1 VTAGTDAPAAGEA
14 PAAGWESARA
24 RFPARARAAD
34 WPATRAGRDEVW
46 RLLTSPPFTLDHPA
60 SQGNRTRG
68 LTVLLDWLADQPGD
82 SWQQR
87 WLASGADAAG
97 GEWSQVSARWM
108 GGRGQ
113 YTRWR
118 QGELGIGLRMAVSA
132 DLIRP
137 SLRWL
142 VAAKGSKSALA
153 GHLARARDA
162 EGFAHLR
169 ALCGESAVTAS
180 VMARTLSRTGLIVAA
195 KGGLVRDIT
204 AGDVLELLDTEAGTH
219 ASSTGDTAVFY
230 RLLRLAGSFGPAAP
244 ETLRAL
250 RTLGQ
255 RTPQEMIDR
264 YHLACRPVRDLL
276 VDYLRERQPA
286 VDYITLESLARSL
299 GRDFWQDLERH
310 HPGICTLQLPPEA
323 ASSWKQRR
331 RTKPRT
337 VTDTG
342 TGEKTAVAVPRLNHR
357 ECLTRVRAFY
367 LDIAQWAAEDPARW
381 GPWVA
386 RCPVSAAEINQR
398 KAARHRKSRM
408 DARTRERLPVLPAL
422 IQAVSRRR
430 KAADALLRAARAT
443 PPGQAF
449 SAAGQTLTR
458 SVTLHATSTKVWAD
472 DPAAGRRRDLT
483 LEEDHAF
490 WSWAIVEVLRATG
503 VRIEE
508 LLEVTH
514 YSLVQYRLPTTGEL
528 VPLLQIAPSK
538 TDTERLLVVSPDMA
552 DVLSAII
559 SRLRSHQPGGAVPLV
574 PAYDSQERTWLP
586 PSPVL
591 FQRRFGSE
599 NRRISAGAVRDMLNA
614 ALADAGLAAADG
626 SPLRCTPHDFR
637 RIFITDAIMSGLPPH
652 ITQIIAG
659 HKDINVTLGYKA
671 VYPDEAIQA
680 HLAFLARRR
689 ALRPG
694 EEYRV
699 PTDAEWAE
707 FLGHFE
713 RRKVATGTCGRAFG
727 TPCIHEHS
735 CLRCSMHWPD
745 PAQRPRIAEIR
756 QNLTA
761 RIAEA
766 EREGWLGEI
775 EGLKVSLVGADDKL
789 AQIDRRLQAD
799 APVNL
804 GLPVFPEVAAPARSP
819 HDTRPGH

>member
-1 VTAGTDAPAAGEA
+1 
-14 PAAGWESARA
+14 
-24 RFPARARAAD
+24 
-34 WPATRAGRDEVW
+34 VW
-46 RLLTSPPFTLDHPA
+46 RLLTSPLFTLDNPG
-60 SQGNRTRG
+60 SQGNRSRG
-68 LTVLLDWLADQPGD
+68 LTALLDWLADQPGG
-82 SWQQR
+82 SWQER

-97 GEWSQVSARWM
+97 GEWSQVSARWL
-108 GGRGQ
+108 RSRSQ
-113 YTRWR
+113 YARWR
-118 QGELGIGLRMAVSA
+118 QGELSIGLRMAVSA
-132 DLIRP
+132 DIIRP

-153 GHLARARDA
+153 ASLARARDT

-169 ALCGESAVTAS
+169 ALCEESAVTAS
-180 VMARTLSRTGLIVAA
+180 VMARTLSRTALIVAA
-195 KGGLVRDIT
+195 KGGSVRDIT

-219 ASSTGDTAVFY
+219 VSSTGDTAVFY
-230 RLLRLAGSFGPAAP
+230 RLLRLAGSFDPAAP

-250 RTLGQ
+250 RTTGQ
-255 RTPQEMIDR
+255 RTPEAMIDR

-310 HPGICTLQLPPEA
+310 HPGIGTLQLPPEV

-331 RTKPRT
+331 RTKPKT

-342 TGEKTAVAVPRLNHR
+342 TGEKTAVAVPRLNYR

-381 GPWVA
+381 GAWVA

-422 IQAVSRRR
+422 VQAVSQRR
-430 KAADALLRAARAT
+430 KTADALLLAARDT

-472 DPAAGRRRDLT
+472 DPATSQRRDLT

-490 WSWAIVEVLRATG
+490 WSWTIVEVLRATG
-503 VRIEE
+503 IRIEE
-508 LLEVTH
+508 LLEITH

-559 SRLRSHQPGGAVPLV
+559 SRLRSQRHGGAVPLV

-614 ALADAGLAAADG
+614 ALAGTGLAAADG

-652 ITQIIAG
+652 IAQIIAG
-659 HKDINVTLGYKA
+659 HRDINVTLGYKA

-699 PTDAEWAE
+699 PTDKEWQE

-735 CLRCSMHWPD
+735 CLRCSMHWPSPD
-745 PAQRPRIAEIR
+745 QRHRIAEIR
-756 QNLTA
+756 DNLIA

-775 EGLKVSLVGADDKL
+775 EGLKVSLAGASDKL
-789 AQIDRRLQAD
+789 AQIGRRLQAD
-799 APVNL
+799 TPVSL
-804 GLPVFPEVAAPARSP
+804 GMPVFPHIAAPARSP

>member
-1 VTAGTDAPAAGEA
+1 VTADAPAAGQEA
-14 PAAGWESARA
+14 APGWESARA
-24 RFPARARAAD
+24 RFPARPPAAD
-34 WPATRAGRDEVW
+34 WPASRAGREEVW
-46 RLLTSPPFTLDHPA
+46 RLLTSPLFTLDNPG
-60 SQGNRTRG
+60 SQGNRSRG
-68 LTVLLDWLADQPGD
+68 LTALLDWLADQPGG
-82 SWQQR
+82 SWQER

-97 GEWSQVSARWM
+97 GEWSQVSARWL
-108 GGRGQ
+108 RSRSQ
-113 YTRWR
+113 YARWR
-118 QGELGIGLRMAVSA
+118 QGELSIGLRMAVSA
-132 DLIRP
+132 DIIRP

-153 GHLARARDA
+153 ASLARARDT

-169 ALCGESAVTAS
+169 ALCEESAVTAS
-180 VMARTLSRTGLIVAA
+180 VMARTLSRTALIVAA
-195 KGGLVRDIT
+195 KGGSVRDIT

-230 RLLRLAGSFGPAAP
+230 RLLRLAGSFDPAAP

-250 RTLGQ
+250 RTTGQ
-255 RTPQEMIDR
+255 RTPEAMIDR

-310 HPGICTLQLPPEA
+310 HPGIGTLQLPPEV

-331 RTKPRT
+331 RTKPKT
-337 VTDTG
+337 LTDTG
-342 TGEKTAVAVPRLNHR
+342 TGEKTAVAVPRLNYR

-381 GPWVA
+381 GAWVA

-422 IQAVSRRR
+422 VQAVSQRR
-430 KAADALLRAARAT
+430 KTADALLLAARDT

-472 DPAAGRRRDLT
+472 DPATSQRRDLT

-503 VRIEE
+503 IRIEE
-508 LLEVTH
+508 LLEITH

-559 SRLRSHQPGGAVPLV
+559 SRLRSQRHGGAVPLV

-614 ALADAGLAAADG
+614 ALAGTGLAAADG

-637 RIFITDAIMSGLPPH
+637 RILSA
-652 ITQIIAG
+652 
-659 HKDINVTLGYKA
+659 
-671 VYPDEAIQA
+671 
-680 HLAFLARRR
+680 
-689 ALRPG
+689 
-694 EEYRV
+694 
-699 PTDAEWAE
+699 
-707 FLGHFE
+707 
-713 RRKVATGTCGRAFG
+713 
-727 TPCIHEHS
+727 
-735 CLRCSMHWPD
+735 
-745 PAQRPRIAEIR
+745 
-756 QNLTA
+756 
-761 RIAEA
+761 
-766 EREGWLGEI
+766 
-775 EGLKVSLVGADDKL
+775 
-789 AQIDRRLQAD
+789 
-799 APVNL
+799 
-804 GLPVFPEVAAPARSP
+804 
-819 HDTRPGH
+819 

>member
-1 VTAGTDAPAAGEA
+1 
-14 PAAGWESARA
+14 
-24 RFPARARAAD
+24 
-34 WPATRAGRDEVW
+34 VW
-46 RLLTSPPFTLDHPA
+46 RLLTSPLFTLDNPG
-60 SQGNRTRG
+60 SQGNRSRG
-68 LTVLLDWLADQPGD
+68 LTALLDWLADQPGG
-82 SWQQR
+82 SWQER

-97 GEWSQVSARWM
+97 GEWSQVSARWL
-108 GGRGQ
+108 RSRSQ
-113 YTRWR
+113 YARWR
-118 QGELGIGLRMAVSA
+118 QGELSIGLRMAVSA
-132 DLIRP
+132 DIIRP

-153 GHLARARDA
+153 ASLARARDT

-169 ALCGESAVTAS
+169 ALCEESAVTAS
-180 VMARTLSRTGLIVAA
+180 VMARTLSRTALIVAA
-195 KGGLVRDIT
+195 KGGSVRDIT

-230 RLLRLAGSFGPAAP
+230 RLLRLAGSFDPAAP

-250 RTLGQ
+250 RTTGQ
-255 RTPQEMIDR
+255 RTPEAMIDR

-310 HPGICTLQLPPEA
+310 HPGIGTLQLPPEV

-331 RTKPRT
+331 RTKPKT
-337 VTDTG
+337 LTDTG
-342 TGEKTAVAVPRLNHR
+342 TGEKTAVAVPRLNYR

-381 GPWVA
+381 GAWVA

-422 IQAVSRRR
+422 VQAVSQRR
-430 KAADALLRAARAT
+430 KTADALLLAARDT

-472 DPAAGRRRDLT
+472 DPATSQRRDLT

-503 VRIEE
+503 IRIEE
-508 LLEVTH
+508 LLEITH

-559 SRLRSHQPGGAVPLV
+559 SRLRSQRHGGAVPLV

-614 ALADAGLAAADG
+614 ALAGTGLAAADG

-637 RIFITDAIMSGLPPH
+637 RILSA
-652 ITQIIAG
+652 
-659 HKDINVTLGYKA
+659 
-671 VYPDEAIQA
+671 
-680 HLAFLARRR
+680 
-689 ALRPG
+689 
-694 EEYRV
+694 
-699 PTDAEWAE
+699 
-707 FLGHFE
+707 
-713 RRKVATGTCGRAFG
+713 
-727 TPCIHEHS
+727 
-735 CLRCSMHWPD
+735 
-745 PAQRPRIAEIR
+745 
-756 QNLTA
+756 
-761 RIAEA
+761 
-766 EREGWLGEI
+766 
-775 EGLKVSLVGADDKL
+775 
-789 AQIDRRLQAD
+789 
-799 APVNL
+799 
-804 GLPVFPEVAAPARSP
+804 
-819 HDTRPGH
+819 

>member
-1 VTAGTDAPAAGEA
+1 MTADAPAAGQEA
-14 PAAGWESARA
+14 APGWESARA
-24 RFPARARAAD
+24 RFPARPPAAD
-34 WPATRAGRDEVW
+34 WPASRAGREEVW
-46 RLLTSPPFTLDHPA
+46 RLLTSPLFTLDNPG
-60 SQGNRTRG
+60 SQGNRSRG
-68 LTVLLDWLADQPGD
+68 LTALLDWLADQPGG
-82 SWQQR
+82 SWQER

-97 GEWSQVSARWM
+97 GEWSQVSARWL
-108 GGRGQ
+108 RSRSQ
-113 YTRWR
+113 YARWR
-118 QGELGIGLRMAVSA
+118 QGELSIGLRMAVSA

-153 GHLARARDA
+153 ASLARARDT

-169 ALCGESAVTAS
+169 ALCEESAVTAP
-180 VMARTLSRTGLIVAA
+180 VMARTLSRTALIVAA

-230 RLLRLAGSFGPAAP
+230 RLLRLAGSFDPGAP

-250 RTLGQ
+250 RTTGQ
-255 RTPQEMIDR
+255 RTPEAMIDR

-310 HPGICTLQLPPEA
+310 HPGIGTLQLPPEV

-331 RTKPRT
+331 RTKPKT

-342 TGEKTAVAVPRLNHR
+342 TGEKTAVAVPRLNYR

-381 GPWVA
+381 GAWVA

-422 IQAVSRRR
+422 VQAVSQRR
-430 KAADALLRAARAT
+430 KAADALLLAARDT

-472 DPAAGRRRDLT
+472 DPATSQRRDLT

-503 VRIEE
+503 IRIEE

-559 SRLRSHQPGGAVPLV
+559 SRLRSQRHGGAVPLV

-614 ALADAGLAAADG
+614 ALAGTGLAAADG

-652 ITQIIAG
+652 IAQIIAG
-659 HKDINVTLGYKA
+659 HRDINVTLGYKA

-699 PTDAEWAE
+699 PTDEEWQE

-735 CLRCSMHWPD
+735 CLRCSMHWPSPD
-745 PAQRPRIAEIR
+745 QRHRIAEIR
-756 QNLTA
+756 DNLIA

-775 EGLKVSLVGADDKL
+775 EGLKVSLAGASDKL
-789 AQIDRRLQAD
+789 AQIGRRLQAD
-799 APVNL
+799 TPVSL
-804 GLPVFPEVAAPARSP
+804 GMPVFPHIAAPARSP

>member
-1 VTAGTDAPAAGEA
+1 
-14 PAAGWESARA
+14 
-24 RFPARARAAD
+24 
-34 WPATRAGRDEVW
+34 
-46 RLLTSPPFTLDHPA
+46 
-60 SQGNRTRG
+60 
-68 LTVLLDWLADQPGD
+68 
-82 SWQQR
+82 
-87 WLASGADAAG
+87 
-97 GEWSQVSARWM
+97 
-108 GGRGQ
+108 
-113 YTRWR
+113 
-118 QGELGIGLRMAVSA
+118 
-132 DLIRP
+132 
-137 SLRWL
+137 
-142 VAAKGSKSALA
+142 
-153 GHLARARDA
+153 
-162 EGFAHLR
+162 
-169 ALCGESAVTAS
+169 
-180 VMARTLSRTGLIVAA
+180 MARTLSRTALIVAA

-230 RLLRLAGSFGPAAP
+230 RLLRLAGSFDPGAP

-250 RTLGQ
+250 RTTGQ
-255 RTPQEMIDR
+255 RTPEAMIDR

-310 HPGICTLQLPPEA
+310 HPGIGTLQLPPEV

-331 RTKPRT
+331 RTKPKT

-342 TGEKTAVAVPRLNHR
+342 TGEKTAVAVPRLNYR

-381 GPWVA
+381 GAWVA

-422 IQAVSRRR
+422 VQAVSQRR
-430 KAADALLRAARAT
+430 KAADALLLAARDT

-472 DPAAGRRRDLT
+472 DPATSQRRDLT

-503 VRIEE
+503 IRIEE

-559 SRLRSHQPGGAVPLV
+559 SRLRSQRHGGAVPLV

-614 ALADAGLAAADG
+614 ALAGTGLAAADG

-652 ITQIIAG
+652 IAQIIAG
-659 HKDINVTLGYKA
+659 HRDINVTLGYKA

-699 PTDAEWAE
+699 PTDEEWQE
-707 FLGHFE
+707 FLGISSGE
-713 RRKVATGTCGRAFG
+713 RSPPAPAGERSEPHVFTSIVVCVAACTGHRPTSATALPRSATTSSPASPKPNAKAGSARSKGSRSASPEPATSSPRSAGACRQIPRSASACPSSPISLPPQGAPMTPAPVTDSLLHDLVASSQAEGTSQFAVAAAITLDDRVLLCGRT
-727 TPCIHEHS
+727 TPDFDQEWDLPGGPALPGETLAGALDRTLACDYGLEH
-735 CLRCSMHWPD
+735 R
-745 PAQRPRIAEIR
+745 
-756 QNLTA
+756 
-761 RIAEA
+761 
-766 EREGWLGEI
+766 
-775 EGLKVSLVGADDKL
+775 
-789 AQIDRRLQAD
+789 
-799 APVNL
+799 
-804 GLPVFPEVAAPARSP
+804 
-819 HDTRPGH
+819 

>member
-1 VTAGTDAPAAGEA
+1 
-14 PAAGWESARA
+14 
-24 RFPARARAAD
+24 
-34 WPATRAGRDEVW
+34 VW
-46 RLLTSPPFTLDHPA
+46 RLLTSPLFTLDNPG
-60 SQGNRTRG
+60 SQGNRSRG
-68 LTVLLDWLADQPGD
+68 LTALLDWLADQPGG
-82 SWQQR
+82 SWQER

-97 GEWSQVSARWM
+97 SEWSQVSARWL
-108 GGRGQ
+108 RSRSQ
-113 YTRWR
+113 YARWR
-118 QGELGIGLRMAVSA
+118 QGELSIGLRMAVSA
-132 DLIRP
+132 DIIRP

-153 GHLARARDA
+153 ASLARARDT

-169 ALCGESAVTAS
+169 ALCEESAVTAS
-180 VMARTLSRTGLIVAA
+180 VMARTLSRTALIVAA
-195 KGGLVRDIT
+195 KGGSVRDIT

-230 RLLRLAGSFGPAAP
+230 RLLRLAGSFDPAAP

-250 RTLGQ
+250 RTTGQ
-255 RTPQEMIDR
+255 RTPEAMIDR

-310 HPGICTLQLPPEA
+310 HPGIGTLQLPPEV

-331 RTKPRT
+331 RTKPKT
-337 VTDTG
+337 LTDTG
-342 TGEKTAVAVPRLNHR
+342 TGEKTAVAVPRLNYR

-381 GPWVA
+381 GAWVA

-422 IQAVSRRR
+422 VQAVSQRR
-430 KAADALLRAARAT
+430 KTADALLLAARDT

-472 DPAAGRRRDLT
+472 DPATSQRRDLT

-503 VRIEE
+503 IRIEE
-508 LLEVTH
+508 LLEITH

-559 SRLRSHQPGGAVPLV
+559 SRLRSQRHGGAVPLV

-614 ALADAGLAAADG
+614 ALAGTGLAAADG

-637 RIFITDAIMSGLPPH
+637 RILSA
-652 ITQIIAG
+652 
-659 HKDINVTLGYKA
+659 
-671 VYPDEAIQA
+671 
-680 HLAFLARRR
+680 
-689 ALRPG
+689 
-694 EEYRV
+694 
-699 PTDAEWAE
+699 
-707 FLGHFE
+707 
-713 RRKVATGTCGRAFG
+713 
-727 TPCIHEHS
+727 
-735 CLRCSMHWPD
+735 
-745 PAQRPRIAEIR
+745 
-756 QNLTA
+756 
-761 RIAEA
+761 
-766 EREGWLGEI
+766 
-775 EGLKVSLVGADDKL
+775 
-789 AQIDRRLQAD
+789 
-799 APVNL
+799 
-804 GLPVFPEVAAPARSP
+804 
-819 HDTRPGH
+819 

>member
-1 VTAGTDAPAAGEA
+1 MTADAPAAGQEA
-14 PAAGWESARA
+14 APGWESARA
-24 RFPARARAAD
+24 RFPARPPAAD
-34 WPATRAGRDEVW
+34 WPATRAGREEVW
-46 RLLTSPPFTLDHPA
+46 RLLTTPLFTLDNPG

-68 LTVLLDWLADQPGD
+68 LTALLDWLADQPGG
-82 SWQQR
+82 SWQER

-97 GEWSQVSARWM
+97 GEWSQVSAQWLRS
-108 GGRGQ
+108 RSQ
-113 YTRWR
+113 YARWR
-118 QGELGIGLRMAVSA
+118 QGELSIGLRMAVSA
-132 DLIRP
+132 DIIRP

-153 GHLARARDA
+153 ASLARARDT

-169 ALCGESAVTAS
+169 ALCEESAVTAS
-180 VMARTLSRTGLIVAA
+180 VMARTLSRTALIVAA
-195 KGGLVRDIT
+195 KGGSVRDIT

-230 RLLRLAGSFGPAAP
+230 RLLRLAGSFDPAAP

-250 RTLGQ
+250 RTTGQ
-255 RTPQEMIDR
+255 RTPEAMIDR

-310 HPGICTLQLPPEA
+310 HPGIGTLQLPPEVA
-323 ASSWKQRR
+323 CSWKQRR
-331 RTKPRT
+331 RTKPKT

-398 KAARHRKSRM
+398 KAARHRKSRI

-422 IQAVSRRR
+422 VHAVSQRR
-430 KAADALLRAARAT
+430 KTADALLLAARAT

-458 SVTLHATSTKVWAD
+458 SVTPHATSTKVWAD
-472 DPAAGRRRDLT
+472 DPATSQRRDLT

-503 VRIEE
+503 IRIEE
-508 LLEVTH
+508 LLEITH

-559 SRLRSHQPGGAVPLV
+559 SRLRSHRQGGAVPLV

-599 NRRISAGAVRDMLNA
+599 NRRISAGAVRDMLND
-614 ALADAGLAAADG
+614 ALAGTGLAAVDG

-652 ITQIIAG
+652 IAQIIAG
-659 HKDINVTLGYKA
+659 HRDINVTLGYKA

-699 PTDAEWAE
+699 PTDEEWQE

-735 CLRCSMHWPD
+735 CFS
-745 PAQRPRIAEIR
+745 E
-756 QNLTA
+756 
-761 RIAEA
+761 
-766 EREGWLGEI
+766 
-775 EGLKVSLVGADDKL
+775 L
-789 AQIDRRLQAD
+789 A
-799 APVNL
+799 V
-804 GLPVFPEVAAPARSP
+804 
-819 HDTRPGH
+819 

>member
-1 VTAGTDAPAAGEA
+1 MTAGTDAPAAGQA
-14 PAAGWESARA
+14 PAAGWQAARA

-46 RLLTSPPFTLDHPA
+46 RLLTSPPFTLDNPA

-68 LTVLLDWLADQPGD
+68 LTVLLDWLQGQPGD

-97 GEWSQVSARWM
+97 GEWSKVSARWM
-108 GGRGQ
+108 HGRGQ

-132 DLIRP
+132 DIIRP

-153 GHLARARDA
+153 GSLAQARDT

-169 ALCGESAVTAS
+169 ALCEESAVTAS
-180 VMARTLSRTGLIVAA
+180 VTARTLSRTGLIVAA
-195 KGGLVRDIT
+195 KGGSVRDIT

-230 RLLRLAGSFGPAAP
+230 RLLRLAGSFGPASP

-250 RTLGQ
+250 RTIGQ

-310 HPGICTLQLPPEA
+310 HPGICTLQLPPET
-323 ASSWKQRR
+323 ASGWKQRR
-331 RTKPRT
+331 RTKPKT
-337 VTDTG
+337 VTDTD

-422 IQAVSRRR
+422 AQAVSRRR
-430 KAADALLRAARAT
+430 ETADALLRAARAT
-443 PPGQAF
+443 APGQAF

-472 DPAAGRRRDLT
+472 DPAAGWRRDLT

-503 VRIEE
+503 IRIEE

-538 TDTERLLVVSPDMA
+538 TDTERLLVVSPDIA

-559 SRLRSHQPGGAVPLV
+559 SRLRSHGHGGAVPLV
-574 PAYDSQERTWLP
+574 PAYDSLERTWLP

-599 NRRISAGAVRDMLNA
+599 NRRISGGAARDMLNA
-614 ALADAGLAAADG
+614 ALAGTGLAAADG

-652 ITQIIAG
+652 IAQVIAG

-671 VYPDEAIQA
+671 VYPDQAIQA

-689 ALRPG
+689 ALRPT

-713 RRKVATGTCGRAFG
+713 RRKIATGICGRAFG
-727 TPCIHEHS
+727 TPCIHEHAPLTEHS
-735 CLRCSMHWPD
+735 
-745 PAQRPRIAEIR
+745 PAFGQV
-756 QNLTA
+756 TA
-761 RIAEA
+761 CFQCQVA
-766 EREGWLGEI
+766 
-775 EGLKVSLVGADDKL
+775 SL
-789 AQIDRRLQAD
+789 
-799 APVNL
+799 
-804 GLPVFPEVAAPARSP
+804 AA
-819 HDTRPGH
+819 

>member
-1 VTAGTDAPAAGEA
+1 MTAGTDAPAAGEA
-14 PAAGWESARA
+14 PAAGWQAARA

-46 RLLTSPPFTLDHPA
+46 RLLTSPPFTLDNPA

-68 LTVLLDWLADQPGD
+68 LTVLLDWLQEQPGD

-97 GEWSQVSARWM
+97 REWSQVSARWM
-108 GGRGQ
+108 HGRGQ

-132 DLIRP
+132 DIIRP

-153 GHLARARDA
+153 GSLARARDT

-219 ASSTGDTAVFY
+219 ASSAGDTAVFY
-230 RLLRLAGSFGPAAP
+230 RLLRLAGSFGPASP

-250 RTLGQ
+250 RTRGQ
-255 RTPQEMIDR
+255 RTPEAMIDR
-264 YHLACRPVRDLL
+264 YHLTCRPVRDLL

-310 HPGICTLQLPPEA
+310 HPGVCTLQLPPEA

-331 RTKPRT
+331 RTKPET
-337 VTDTG
+337 VTDAG
-342 TGEKTAVAVPRLNHR
+342 TGEKTAVAVPRLNYR
-357 ECLTRVRAFY
+357 ECLTRVRALY

-422 IQAVSRRR
+422 VQAVGQAR

-458 SVTLHATSTKVWAD
+458 SVTRHATSAKVWAD
-472 DPAAGRRRDLT
+472 DPAACGARPDPRRRPR
-483 LEEDHAF
+483 
-490 WSWAIVEVLRATG
+490 VL
-503 VRIEE
+503 
-508 LLEVTH
+508 
-514 YSLVQYRLPTTGEL
+514 
-528 VPLLQIAPSK
+528 
-538 TDTERLLVVSPDMA
+538 
-552 DVLSAII
+552 VLGH
-559 SRLRSHQPGGAVPLV
+559 R
-574 PAYDSQERTWLP
+574 
-586 PSPVL
+586 
-591 FQRRFGSE
+591 
-599 NRRISAGAVRDMLNA
+599 
-614 ALADAGLAAADG
+614 G
-626 SPLRCTPHDFR
+626 SP
-637 RIFITDAIMSGLPPH
+637 
-652 ITQIIAG
+652 
-659 HKDINVTLGYKA
+659 
-671 VYPDEAIQA
+671 
-680 HLAFLARRR
+680 
-689 ALRPG
+689 
-694 EEYRV
+694 
-699 PTDAEWAE
+699 
-707 FLGHFE
+707 
-713 RRKVATGTCGRAFG
+713 
-727 TPCIHEHS
+727 
-735 CLRCSMHWPD
+735 
-745 PAQRPRIAEIR
+745 PRNR
-756 QNLTA
+756 HP
-761 RIAEA
+761 R
-766 EREGWLGEI
+766 
-775 EGLKVSLVGADDKL
+775 
-789 AQIDRRLQAD
+789 
-799 APVNL
+799 
-804 GLPVFPEVAAPARSP
+804 
-819 HDTRPGH
+819 

>member
-1 VTAGTDAPAAGEA
+1 M
-14 PAAGWESARA
+14 
-24 RFPARARAAD
+24 
-34 WPATRAGRDEVW
+34 W
-46 RLLTSPPFTLDHPA
+46 RLLTSPLFTLDNPG
-60 SQGNRTRG
+60 SQGNRSRG
-68 LTVLLDWLADQPGD
+68 LTALLDWLGDQPGG
-82 SWQQR
+82 SWQER

-97 GEWSQVSARWM
+97 GEWSQVSARWL
-108 GGRGQ
+108 RSRSQ
-113 YTRWR
+113 YARWR
-118 QGELGIGLRMAVSA
+118 QGELSIGLRMAVSA
-132 DLIRP
+132 DIIRP

-153 GHLARARDA
+153 ASLARARDT

-169 ALCGESAVTAS
+169 ALCEESAVTAS
-180 VMARTLSRTGLIVAA
+180 VMARTLSRTALIVAA
-195 KGGLVRDIT
+195 KGGSVRDIT

-230 RLLRLAGSFGPAAP
+230 RLLRLAGSFDPAAP

-250 RTLGQ
+250 RTTGQ
-255 RTPQEMIDR
+255 RTPEAMIDR

-310 HPGICTLQLPPEA
+310 HPGIGTLQLPPEV

-331 RTKPRT
+331 RTKPKT

-342 TGEKTAVAVPRLNHR
+342 TGEKTAVAVPRLNYR

-381 GPWVA
+381 GAWVA

-422 IQAVSRRR
+422 VQAVSQRR
-430 KAADALLRAARAT
+430 KTADALLLAARDT

-458 SVTLHATSTKVWAD
+458 SVTRHATSTKVWAD
-472 DPAAGRRRDLT
+472 DPATSQRRDLT

-503 VRIEE
+503 IRIEE
-508 LLEVTH
+508 LLEITH

-559 SRLRSHQPGGAVPLV
+559 SRLRSQRHGGAVPLV

-614 ALADAGLAAADG
+614 ALAGTGLTAADG

-652 ITQIIAG
+652 IAQIIAG
-659 HKDINVTLGYKA
+659 HRDINVTLGYKA

-699 PTDAEWAE
+699 PTDEEWQE

-735 CLRCSMHWPD
+735 CLRCSMHWPSPD
-745 PAQRPRIAEIR
+745 QRHRIAEIR
-756 QNLTA
+756 DNLIA

-775 EGLKVSLVGADDKL
+775 EGLKVSLAGASDKL
-789 AQIDRRLQAD
+789 AQIGRRLQAD
-799 APVNL
+799 TRVSL
-804 GLPVFPEVAAPARSP
+804 GMPAFRHIAAPARSP